1 MKTSRGVAAF
11 VGVRELVCK
20 LLRFYDK
27 PTCDVITRF
36 AKEDH
41 ADRHGLDA
49 IPREFLRRERG
60 KARGKARLE
69 YSTSIRSMV
78 FFRNL
83 LALSAILPPRVVA
96 SLARKE
102 VNATQLSKQLAKAR
116 KLIEHR
122 ADTDQRWL
130 SGWDALAARLIEG
143 IDLAAAPIL
152 DQNAAAVY
160 RGGRAAAP
168 LDIYLLHR
176 LEEVEKRSTR
186 SDDASRIEA
195 EKALYLLGLGELDL
209 AEAMLE
215 NALALA
221 PTHAFCNYAA
231 AVVVIARTHRRIS
244 DANRFSLEAQ
254 EAYELS
260 HETYWQDLA
269 GGAGGDVLSLRRRAL
284 ACLVRAYEHWP
295 QHKEDRYTYFVDHQ
309 QRDHAITMAA
319 DIAFQLSHDHGS
331 VEFSTFD
338 RIKARRRG
346 EPLEWFF
353 AADVDPVLLAL
364 LREYEAHGP
373 SPHDWRRSRFELA
386 TLILQLY
393 FVLSP
398 TDYARYLV
406 GWKETLERALVRDV
420 EPYLLEM
427 GYPNPTAKVVREHVQ
442 RSMTEDERTEILLS
456 LKQRHNADT
465 ERFYGQVATFLV
477 DDGTEAPDEWDE

>member
-1 MKTSRGVAAF
+1 MKTSRGDAAF
-11 VGVRELVCK
+11 VGVGELVCK
-20 LLRFYDK
+20 LLGFYNK

-41 ADRHGLDA
+41 AGRHGLDA
-49 IPREFLRRERG
+49 IPGEFLRRERG

-69 YSTSIRSMV
+69 YSTSTRSMV
-78 FFRNL
+78 FFGNL
-83 LALSAILPPRVVA
+83 LTLSAILPPRAVA

-102 VNATQLSKQLAKAR
+102 VNATQLSKELANTR
-116 KLIEHR
+116 KLIERR

-130 SGWDALAARLIEG
+130 SGWDARVARLIEG

-152 DQNAAAVY
+152 DQNATTVY
-160 RGGRAAAP
+160 PGGRKDAA

-176 LEEVEKRSTR
+176 LEKVEKRSRR
-186 SDDASRIEA
+186 SEDAPQIEA

-209 AEAMLE
+209 AESILE
-215 NALALA
+215 GALERT

-231 AVVVIARTHRRIS
+231 AVVVIARAHRRIS

-254 EAYELS
+254 EACKLS
-260 HETYWQDLA
+260 HESYREDLA
-269 GGAGGDVLSLRRRAL
+269 GDAVGDVLSLRRRAL

-295 QHKEDRYTYFVDHQ
+295 QHRDDRYTYFVDHQ
-309 QRDHAITMAA
+309 QRDHAIAMAA
-319 DIAFQLSHDHGS
+319 DIAFHLSHDHGS
-331 VEFSTFD
+331 VEFGTLG
-338 RIKARRRG
+338 RIGARRRG

-353 AADVDPVLLAL
+353 AADVDPGLLAL
-364 LREYEAHGP
+364 LREYEAHGLRP
-373 SPHDWRRSRFELA
+373 RDWRRSRFELA

-398 TDYARYLV
+398 ADYTRYLLV
-406 GWKETLERALVRDV
+406 WKEALEGTLVRDV

-427 GYPNPTAKVVREHVQ
+427 GCPNPTAKVVREHVQ
-442 RSMTEDERTEILLS
+442 RSMTEGELTGILLS

-465 ERFYGQVATFLV
+465 ERFYGQVATFLA
-477 DDGTEAPDEWDE
+477 DDGTEDPDEWDE